1 MNLGEFQMSV
11 LNKFSSDIKFLRIVW
26 CDNANIIRSKS
37 LRLNSK
43 SNSMFCVG
51 ISKAQ
56 QAVPVTYDG
65 VVPDSILGPVGE
77 VYLKADNSTITQ
89 LPYAPCHLRCMGDM
103 YFNDEPWEY
112 CTRGYLKR
120 MIDRAGEY
128 GLNIKASFEN
138 EFYLLKNSENLES
151 VDNTPFASSL
161 SMDVN
166 YDVIMDIVDSIEA
179 QGMVVEQ
186 YYPEAGPGQQE
197 ITIGYDDV
205 LKVADNQI
213 MFRET
218 VHAVALKHGL
228 KASFLPKIFPDSSGS
243 GCHLHMSMWKN
254 GENITHDSSGKW
266 KLSKEAGYFI
276 AGVLQHL
283 PSLMAITTPISN
295 SYRRIKPHSWSGKY
309 KCWGLDNREASIR
322 VVTEPDGSIKH
333 FELKTSDAAANPY
346 LALGAVIMAGID
358 GLDNKFKLPYPVQFD
373 PGDTGDGEHDNLD
386 IEELPSCPADALENL
401 ENNII
406 IMNSLGKGLSTAYLA
421 VKREEWRILKNLNM
435 DEEVSYLIDKY

>member
-1 MNLGEFQMSV
+1 MSV
-11 LNKFSSDIKFLRIVW
+11 LNEFSSDAKFLRIVW

-37 LRLNSK
+37 LRLNAK
-43 SNSMFCVG
+43 SNSMFYVG

-56 QAVPVTYDG
+56 QVVPVTYDG
-65 VVPDSILGPVGE
+65 VVPDSMLGPVGE

-89 LPYAPCHLRCMGDM
+89 LPYAPGHLRAMGDM
-103 YFNDEPWEY
+103 YFNNEPWEY
-112 CTRGYLKR
+112 CTRGYLRR
-120 MIDRAGEY
+120 MVDHAGKF

-138 EFYLLKNSENLES
+138 EFYLLKNSDNLES
-151 VDNTPFASSL
+151 VDSTPFASTL

-166 YDVIMDIVDSIEA
+166 HEVIMDMVDSVEA

-197 ITIGYDDV
+197 ITVGYDDV
-205 LKVADNQI
+205 LKAADNQI

-218 VHAVALKHGL
+218 VNAVALKHGI

-243 GCHLHMSMWKN
+243 GCHLHMSLWKK
-254 GENITHDSSGKW
+254 GENITHDPSEKW

-276 AGVLQHL
+276 AGVLHHL

-295 SYRRIKPHSWSGKY
+295 SYKRIKPHTWSGKY

-322 VVTEPDGSIKH
+322 VVSEPDGSIKH

-346 LALGAVIMAGID
+346 LALGAVIRAGID
-358 GLDNKFKLPYPVQFD
+358 GLDNKFKLPYPVQSD
-373 PGDTGDGEHDNLD
+373 PGDISDGERDNLG
-386 IEELPSCPADALENL
+386 IEELPSCPVDALKNL
-401 ENNII
+401 ENNVT
-406 IMNSLGKGLSTAYLA
+406 IMNSLGKGLSAAYLS
-421 VKREEWRILKNLNM
+421 VKREEWRILKDLNM
-435 DEEVSYLIDKY
+435 DEEVFCLIDRY